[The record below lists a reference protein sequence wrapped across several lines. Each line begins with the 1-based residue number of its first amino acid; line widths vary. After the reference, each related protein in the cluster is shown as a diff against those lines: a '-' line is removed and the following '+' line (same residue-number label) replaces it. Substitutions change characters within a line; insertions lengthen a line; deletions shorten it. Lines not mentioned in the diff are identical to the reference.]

1 MARRAKKETSKGIG
15 TKHLITVDPA
25 LPSFD
30 GHPYFEKKAEAAR
43 KLLTKVGLPKELTK
57 KVNVR

>member
-1 MARRAKKETSKGIG
+1 MPPKGKKKISKGIG
-15 TKHLITVDPA
+15 TNPLITVDPS

-30 GHPYFEKKAEAAR
+30 GHPYFEKKAAAAK

-57 KVNVR
+57 S